1 MGGNYKTFTPVF
13 RNETTTVSKWAI
25 SDENGDVSEDT
36 DYTIKYADNQMKLK
50 IARNYNLIGKV
61 LIIKATGSDG
71 SAGEIKIEVVG

>member
-1 MGGNYKTFTPVF
+1 
-13 RNETTTVSKWAI
+13 
-25 SDENGDVSEDT
+25 
-36 DYTIKYADNQMKLK
+36 MKLK